1 MAKRDEF
8 VTKMKA
14 RLDDWNQEFDSLEK
28 KVRKLKADMTAKYE
42 SQVEELRRK
51 RREGDQKLAQIR
63 TAGEGTWEHLKAES
77 ETAWVAMKDALA
89 AFKSH
94 YKKESDTAEDR
105 VENRK

>member
-42 SQVEELRRK
+42 SQVEELRHK

-63 TAGEGTWEHLKAES
+63 TAGEGTWEHLKSES

-94 YKKESDTAEDR
+94 YKKESDTAENR